1 MKPERFFVC
10 SPDCA
15 SLESAPDLGESTKPC
30 DCWNAEIKRLTGK
43 LEFIEDQLPRAHKA
57 LDDREAR
64 LEAYAKQVTELNAR
78 IKELEEMNQAMHPEN
93 APKDCW
99 PVVVY
104 LPTAQDRDDLI
115 AACGREKPAMKAHAA
130 VYRKR

>member
-1 MKPERFFVC
+1 MSDE
-10 SPDCA
+10 
-15 SLESAPDLGESTKPC
+15 LKPC
-30 DCWNAEIKRLTGK
+30 HRCGKPAEHADRYDGEQTVTDYGACCCANVECPEFGCQYDVEIWNARP
-43 LEFIEDQLPRAHKA
+43 IEDA
-57 LDDREAR
+57 LRE
-64 LEAYAKQVTELNAR
+64 R